1 MQMLPAPLLRLS
13 DWRVHP
19 GCCRL
24 RVTKTFWEAKHH
36 LSSRSV
42 DYFFFEWERAD
53 SIPAHVELSTRV
65 GRHTKSC
72 VFVEESS
79 CSKQKTR
86 GTLYEY
92 LNCLLQISKWT
103 LEDPWW
109 HCFLRRT
116 SKWHQKWIFGKDLMV
131 SSPKR
136 LPKNKAR
143 RCWCLQ
149 VLFLMTKLNILPR
162 QLLLNPDALVTCVVL
177 PDVGFFL
184 PRSFVCSPAFGV
196 RSFEW
201 KPRAKDPWWAV
212 DHFILDATR
221 CGMCRA
227 HFL

>member
-1 MQMLPAPLLRLS
+1 
-13 DWRVHP
+13 
-19 GCCRL
+19 
-24 RVTKTFWEAKHH
+24 
-36 LSSRSV
+36 
-42 DYFFFEWERAD
+42 
-53 SIPAHVELSTRV
+53 
-65 GRHTKSC
+65 
-72 VFVEESS
+72 
-79 CSKQKTR
+79 
-86 GTLYEY
+86 
-92 LNCLLQISKWT
+92 
-103 LEDPWW
+103 
-109 HCFLRRT
+109 
-116 SKWHQKWIFGKDLMV
+116 MV

-136 LPKNKAR
+136 PPKNKAR

-162 QLLLNPDALVTCVVL
+162 QLLLNPDTLVTCVVL

-227 HFL
+227 HFLEGVCTFIFSQLSDMCMQSYKAKYYHIKVTRDHCSISTAISSSSKPEVWGWRSAAPSWLIWCGCPLMLPPWVITWNFHLLSDFLTVAGIFCH